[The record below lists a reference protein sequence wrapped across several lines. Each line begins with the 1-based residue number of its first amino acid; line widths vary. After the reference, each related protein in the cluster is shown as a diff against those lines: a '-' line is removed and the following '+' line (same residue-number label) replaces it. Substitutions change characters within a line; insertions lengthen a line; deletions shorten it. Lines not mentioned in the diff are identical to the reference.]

1 MEFEKNQR
9 TFPLSFWFFVSTFV
23 KTVSSLKKK
32 FKPGTRGSFDSKSIQ
47 KTGTRRFCNSEIQRR
62 RKKLNQRFFDFFK
75 KKKTEHEVTNKFRE
89 PHTTGLYILPH

>member
-32 FKPGTRGSFDSKSIQ
+32 FKPGNRCYFDSKSIQ
-47 KTGTRRFCNSEIQRR
+47 KTGTRRFCDSEI
-62 RKKLNQRFFDFFK
+62 
-75 KKKTEHEVTNKFRE
+75 
-89 PHTTGLYILPH
+89 